1 MWVCPKCKRE
11 FKRENQGHYCGKAPE
26 NVDEYIKL
34 QNPEALA
41 HIEKLREIFKSSVP
55 EVSEGISWS
64 MPVYKKDGV
73 SMCFAACKNR
83 ISFYVDSDVL
93 ENFRSSLD
101 GFVIKKNAVYLPY
114 NKILPTEVLEKII
127 KESFYKK

>member
-41 HIEKLREIFKSSVP
+41 HIEKLRENLAI
-55 EVSEGISWS
+55 
-64 MPVYKKDGV
+64 
-73 SMCFAACKNR
+73 
-83 ISFYVDSDVL
+83 
-93 ENFRSSLD
+93 LD
-101 GFVIKKNAVYLPY
+101 RKIVFV
-114 NKILPTEVLEKII
+114 
-127 KESFYKK
+127 